1 MVGTAESVLFKE
13 VFIESVLYREVP
25 LYYGL
30 GLPLAFANTLY
41 SHSSHV
47 VYVSYAH
54 RFVTQ

>member
-54 RFVTQ
+54 L